1 MVVEHAHGLRQR
13 RGPNAKSSLHK
24 AHLAPDAGLQAPG
37 ASLSFAQGSHDF
49 ESLDRGI
56 GRGDRFET
64 AHRLDQYL
72 ELSVIGL
79 DHVIEIL
86 HLPVGRLPVQLSF
99 ALQFG
104 DRCTIARRFVG
115 IERGRLFP
123 VLQASQGLAQ
133 EPLRCLGAAGRRQ
146 VEIDRVAPLVDCP
159 VQVGPL
165 APHLDVGF
173 IQAPARI
180 KATPPE
186 PAQPLLHLRGVA
198 LDPAID
204 RRMVDRNAA
213 FRQHFLKVA
222 IADRIATIPAHRP
235 QDHITLEMAPLEI
248 RHRSVRP
255 ISAKHAQASRFLQQS
270 LSDARFM
277 TLLWKTI
284 KAGHIDVGLFRAAS
298 EGVPQGGVISPLLSN
313 IMLNEFDQYLHERYL
328 SGKARKD
335 RWYWNNSIQRG
346 RSTAVRENWQWKP
359 AVAYCRYA
367 DDFVL
372 IVKGTKA
379 QAEAIREECRGVLE
393 GSLKLRLNMDKTKI
407 THVNDGFIFL
417 GHRIIRKR
425 SRYGE
430 MRVVSTIPQEKA
442 RNFAASLTALLS
454 GNYSESKVD
463 MAEQL
468 NRKLKGWAMFYQFV
482 DFKAKVFSY
491 IDRVVFWKLAHWLAR
506 KYRTGIASLMRW
518 WCKSPKP
525 GQSKT
530 WVLFGK
536 TNHGKL
542 SGEILYWL
550 VGQGKKLF
558 RWRLPEGNPYLRTE
572 TRNTY
577 TSRFTEVAMAFA
589 SI

>member
-1 MVVEHAHGLRQR
+1 M
-13 RGPNAKSSLHK
+13 
-24 AHLAPDAGLQAPG
+24 
-37 ASLSFAQGSHDF
+37 
-49 ESLDRGI
+49 
-56 GRGDRFET
+56 
-64 AHRLDQYL
+64 
-72 ELSVIGL
+72 IGL

-270 LSDARFM
+270 HPDLTLEHHHPLAIQAHSVFM
-277 TLLWKTI
+277 SRSTHDYHRRLR
-284 KAGHIDVGLFRAAS
+284 AVDERAAALRAES
-298 EGVPQGGVISPLLSN
+298 ERWQALW
-313 IMLNEFDQYLHERYL
+313 NEAGADHVDPPIVVKPPR
-328 SGKARKD
+328 R
-335 RWYWNNSIQRG
+335 RWFS
-346 RSTAVRENWQWKP
+346 
-359 AVAYCRYA
+359 
-367 DDFVL
+367 F
-372 IVKGTKA
+372 
-379 QAEAIREECRGVLE
+379 
-393 GSLKLRLNMDKTKI
+393 LK
-407 THVNDGFIFL
+407 
-417 GHRIIRKR
+417 
-425 SRYGE
+425 
-430 MRVVSTIPQEKA
+430 
-442 RNFAASLTALLS
+442 
-454 GNYSESKVD
+454 
-463 MAEQL
+463 
-468 NRKLKGWAMFYQFV
+468 
-482 DFKAKVFSY
+482 
-491 IDRVVFWKLAHWLAR
+491 
-506 KYRTGIASLMRW
+506 RTR
-518 WCKSPKP
+518 
-525 GQSKT
+525 
-530 WVLFGK
+530 
-536 TNHGKL
+536 
-542 SGEILYWL
+542 
-550 VGQGKKLF
+550 
-558 RWRLPEGNPYLRTE
+558 
-572 TRNTY
+572 
-577 TSRFTEVAMAFA
+577 
-589 SI
+589 